1 MAGTVGPTRLDGN
14 GPNGVVIAPVDTT
27 VLDVDTSRT
36 QLVDLTS
43 HVGTF
48 VRGRGDGLL
57 SIFVPHAT
65 AGVAIFETGA
75 GSEED
80 VLELLDRLLPRDD
93 RYRHRHGSAGHGA
106 DHVLPAIVSPSIVVP
121 VVAGALALGTWQSVV
136 LVDLNRDN
144 PRREVRLSFVAG

>member
-1 MAGTVGPTRLDGN
+1 M
-14 GPNGVVIAPVDTT
+14 DTT
-27 VLDVDTSRT
+27 VVDVDTSRARI
-36 QLVDLTS
+36 VDLTS
-43 HVGTF
+43 EAAAF
-48 VRGRGDGLL
+48 VRDRDDGLL

-80 VLELLDRLLPRDD
+80 VLELLDRRDD
-93 RYRHRHGSAGHGA
+93 RYVHRHGSPGHGA
-106 DHVLPAIVSPSIVVP
+106 DHVMPAIVSPSVVVP

-144 PRREVRLSFVAG
+144 PRREVRLSFLAG

>member
-1 MAGTVGPTRLDGN
+1 MDTA
-14 GPNGVVIAPVDTT
+14 VV
-27 VLDVDTSRT
+27 DVDTSRT
-36 QLVDLTS
+36 RLVDLTG
-43 HVGTF
+43 HAAHF
-48 VRGRGDGLL
+48 VAGRGDGLL

-80 VLELLDRLLPRDD
+80 VLELLDRLLPRDE
-93 RYRHRHGSAGHGA
+93 RYQHRHGSPGHGA

-121 VVAGALALGTWQSVV
+121 VVDGSMVLGTWQSIV